1 MNFDLRGVLR
11 GPCGPKVGP
20 GSQEGSLYRIKGFL
34 FRRYFFFAFLGLKSH
49 LEAKHRLLLLGK
61 ALLSLVH
68 LKEIKIIFIT
78 INTGLSLLSSYCCH
92 NLLSIIII
100 INTFVITTT
109 IVIHMSINNQF
120 DFMILPPSA
129 AAPPTPAA
137 FASAASPPSS

>member
-11 GPCGPKVGP
+11 GPCGPKVGA

-34 FRRYFFFAFLGLKSH
+34 FSRYFLGLKSH

-109 IVIHMSINNQF
+109 IVIHM
-120 DFMILPPSA
+120 
-129 AAPPTPAA
+129 
-137 FASAASPPSS
+137 